1 MKKNLLTVLFLL
13 IFGLSA
19 LQAFDIGDRVMADW
33 SGDTYYYPGTVILIE
48 ENRYFVI
55 FDDFDREWLDTD
67 LLRPE
72 DIDAGSR
79 VECRW
84 EGDFVYYPGA
94 VRKRVKDAIHVLYD
108 DGDEEFTT
116 IAHIR
121 ME

>member
-1 MKKNLLTVLFLL
+1 MLFLL

-84 EGDFVYYPGA
+84 EGDFTYYPGT
-94 VRKRVKDAIHVLYD
+94 VRKRVKEAIHVLYD